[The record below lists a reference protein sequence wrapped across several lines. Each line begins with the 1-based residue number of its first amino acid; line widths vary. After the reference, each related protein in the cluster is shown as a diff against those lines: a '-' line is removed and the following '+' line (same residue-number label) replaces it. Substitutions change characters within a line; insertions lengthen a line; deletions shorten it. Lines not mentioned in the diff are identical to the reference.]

1 MVLDPSPPP
10 LGARVAKF
18 RLAKLK
24 ESENDALVSV
34 YSDYFF
40 QVTSDME
47 FFCLTPDI
55 YKTGHLCTT
64 GIVPAGKKNGK
75 KKEKRD
81 TRIRINSGSLRVA
94 RGGSGAKAPPLA
106 TPINCGS
113 QTLV

>member
-47 FFCLTPDI
+47 FFLFDA
-55 YKTGHLCTT
+55 GHLQNRTSMYDRYRACREKKWKKK
-64 GIVPAGKKNGK
+64 GKKRYKNPYK
-75 KKEKRD
+75 LWV
-81 TRIRINSGSLRVA
+81 TA
-94 RGGSGAKAPPLA
+94 SGARRLR
-106 TPINCGS
+106 G
-113 QTLV
+113 